1 MMEPV
6 HEAWLQKLRLHYE
19 AWEGTV
25 PQETWMA
32 LARARNQALGH
43 HRSRSR
49 FRRWLW
55 IFSSA
60 TLAAA
65 AIGLF
70 FVLPLPTPGPQ
81 LGPAH
86 PEIVNAPSRLLG
98 HGDAR
103 LYEHLSF
110 YRWLASH
117 EKARLG

>member
-1 MMEPV
+1 MTEPV
-6 HEAWLQKLRLHYE
+6 HEAWFQKIRFHYE
-19 AWEGTV
+19 LWEQTV
-25 PQETWMA
+25 PQETWTA

-43 HRSRSR
+43 RPRSP

-60 TLAAA
+60 TLAVA

-70 FVLPLPTPGPQ
+70 FVLPTPGPQ

-98 HGDAR
+98 RGDAR

-110 YRWLASH
+110 YRWLALH